1 MRTREKKLTD
11 HGVFPGDE
19 DKLRNRCLTADGYD
33 RELLMDMCKSAA
45 PGLEQQVF
53 TSLTTRRN
61 GYDTQMK
68 KDYVPV
74 TKADFYAYQREAMA
88 EFYHMLRLLGRWE
101 DERCKKN

>member
-19 DKLRNRCLTADGYD
+19 EKLRNRCLTADGYD

-45 PGLEQQVF
+45 HGLEQQIY
-53 TSLTTRRN
+53 TSLTVLRS
-61 GYDTQMK
+61 GYEAQEK
-68 KDYVPV
+68 KGYIPA

-88 EFYHMLRLLGRWE
+88 KFYHMLRLLGRWE
-101 DERCKKN
+101 E